1 MLYILL
7 GPDDFS
13 MGEWLSRA
21 KKSLGDE
28 SVLEA
33 NTTVF
38 DGQQVTPE
46 QLGAAAGAV
55 PFLAEKRLVI
65 VNGLLGRFEPKG
77 KAGKSKGKG
86 KAAAKENGY
95 AAFSQSLQNLPPSSM
110 VVLADSAARASNK
123 LYRELASRAEVKSF
137 PKLKR
142 DGLNRWIDR
151 RVKKEGGRIT
161 PGAVKLLAQLVGGNL
176 WIMAGE
182 VNKLSLYASGDAIDE
197 EMVKRVVGYSQQ
209 ATVFA
214 MVDAILEFK
223 VKAAQKALG
232 QLLHA
237 GGTPSYLL
245 YMLTRQVRLI
255 LRAKELSRRGLP
267 EREVQEKLGLT
278 HDFVWRKTLNQAA
291 GYSIARL
298 KEIYTRLLET
308 DLAIKTGR
316 YDGELAVN
324 ILVAEL
330 SRRA

>member
-1 MLYILL
+1 LLYILL

-13 MGEWLSRA
+13 ISEWLSRA
-21 KKSLGDE
+21 KKGLGDE

-33 NTTVF
+33 NTTVL

-46 QLGAAAGAV
+46 QLGAAAGAM

-65 VNGLLGRFEPKG
+65 VNGLLERFEQ
-77 KAGKSKGKG
+77 KSKPGG
-86 KAAAKENGY
+86 RRKAAAEDNGS
-95 AAFSQSLQNLPPSSM
+95 AAFGNCLKNLPPSSI
-110 VVLADSAARASNK
+110 VVLADGTAGVGNK
-123 LYRELASRAEVKSF
+123 LYRELGPLAEVKSF
-137 PKLKR
+137 PRLRR
-142 DGLNRWIDR
+142 DSLNRWIKK
-151 RVKKEGGRIT
+151 RVKEEGGRIT
-161 PGAVKLLAQLVGGNL
+161 PGAVELLAQLVGGNL

-182 VNKLSLYASGDAIDE
+182 VSKLSLYAFRDTIDE
-197 EMVKRVVGYSQQ
+197 EAVKRVVGYSQQ

-223 VKAAQKALG
+223 VRAAQKALG
-232 QLLHA
+232 QLLQA

-255 LRAKELSRRGLP
+255 LRAKELRRRGLP
-267 EREVQEKLGLT
+267 EKEIQEKLGLT
-278 HDFVWRKTLNQAA
+278 HDFVWRKTLTQAA
-291 GYSIARL
+291 GYSMARL
-298 KEIYTRLLET
+298 KEIYTKLLET

-316 YDGELAVN
+316 YNGELAVN

>member
-1 MLYILL
+1 LLYILL

-13 MGEWLSRA
+13 IGEWLSRA
-21 KKSLGDE
+21 RKGLGDE

-33 NTTVF
+33 NTTIF

-46 QLGAAAGAV
+46 QIGAAAGAM
-55 PFLAEKRLVI
+55 PFLAEKRLII
-65 VNGLLGRFEPKG
+65 VNGLLERFEPKG
-77 KAGKSKGKG
+77 KPGAGKG

-95 AAFSQSLQNLPPSSM
+95 AAFSQCLENLPPSSI
-110 VVLADSAARASNK
+110 VVLAGAAAAGNK
-123 LYRELASRAEVKSF
+123 LYRELAPRAEVKSF
-137 PKLKR
+137 PKLRR
-142 DGLNRWIDR
+142 DSLNRWIEK
-151 RVKKEGGRIT
+151 RVKGEGGRIT

-182 VNKLSLYASGDAIDE
+182 VSKLSLYASGDTIDE
-197 EMVKRVVGYSQQ
+197 EMAKRVVGYSQQ

-232 QLLHA
+232 QLLQA

-255 LRAKELSRRGLP
+255 LRAKVFSRRGLP
-267 EREVQEKLGLT
+267 EREIQEKLGLT

-316 YDGELAVN
+316 YNGELAVN

>member
-13 MGEWLSRA
+13 IGEWLSRA

-33 NTTVF
+33 NTIVF
-38 DGQQVTPE
+38 EGQQVTPE

-55 PFLAEKRLVI
+55 PFLAEKRLII

-77 KAGKSKGKG
+77 KPGAGRG
-86 KAAAKENGY
+86 KAAAKENGF
-95 AAFSQSLQNLPPSSM
+95 AAFSQCLENLPPSSI
-110 VVLADSAARASNK
+110 VVLADGAARSSNK
-123 LYRELASRAEVKSF
+123 LYRGLAPRAEVKSF
-137 PKLKR
+137 PKLRR
-142 DGLNRWIDR
+142 DSLNRWIEK
-151 RVKKEGGRIT
+151 RVKGEGGRIT

-182 VNKLSLYASGDAIDE
+182 VSKLSLYASGDTIDE

-232 QLLHA
+232 QLLQA

-255 LRAKELSRRGLP
+255 LRAKVFSRRGLQ
-267 EREVQEKLGLT
+267 EREIQEKLGLT

-316 YDGELAVN
+316 YNGELAVN

>member
-1 MLYILL
+1 LLYILL

-38 DGQQVTPE
+38 DGQQVTPG

-77 KAGKSKGKG
+77 KPGKGKG

-95 AAFSQSLQNLPPSSM
+95 AAFSQCLHNLPSSSM
-110 VVLADSAARASNK
+110 VVLADSATRASNK

-182 VNKLSLYASGDAIDE
+182 VSKLSLYASGDAIDE

-232 QLLHA
+232 QLLHT

>member
-13 MGEWLSRA
+13 IGEWLSRA
-21 KKSLGDE
+21 RKGLGDE

-46 QLGAAAGAV
+46 QLGAAAGAM
-55 PFLAEKRLVI
+55 PFLAEKRLII
-65 VNGLLGRFEPKG
+65 VNGLLERFEPKG
-77 KAGKSKGKG
+77 RPGAGKG

-95 AAFSQSLQNLPPSSM
+95 AAFSQCLENLPPSSI
-110 VVLADSAARASNK
+110 VVLADAAAAGNK
-123 LYRELASRAEVKSF
+123 LYRELAPLAEVKSF
-137 PKLKR
+137 PRLKR
-142 DGLNRWIDR
+142 DSLNRWINK
-151 RVKKEGGRIT
+151 RVKEEGGRIT
-161 PGAVKLLAQLVGGNL
+161 PGAVELLAQLVGGNL

-182 VNKLSLYASGDAIDE
+182 VSKLSLYASGDTIDE

-223 VKAAQKALG
+223 ARAAQKALG
-232 QLLHA
+232 QLLRA

-255 LRAKELSRRGLP
+255 LRAKELLRRGRP
-267 EREVQEKLGLT
+267 EKEIQEKLGLV

-298 KEIYTRLLET
+298 KEIYTRL
-308 DLAIKTGR
+308 
-316 YDGELAVN
+316 
-324 ILVAEL
+324 
-330 SRRA
+330 

>member
-13 MGEWLSRA
+13 IGEWLSRA
-21 KKSLGDE
+21 KKGLGDE

-77 KAGKSKGKG
+77 RPSAGKG

-95 AAFSQSLQNLPPSSM
+95 AAFSQSLKNLPPSSI

-123 LYRELASRAEVKSF
+123 LYRELVPQAEVKSF
-137 PKLKR
+137 PKLRR
-142 DGLNRWIDR
+142 DSLNRWIDR
-151 RVKKEGGRIT
+151 RVKEEGGRIT

-182 VNKLSLYASGDAIDE
+182 VSKLSLYASGDTIDE

-209 ATVFA
+209 ATVFV

-232 QLLHA
+232 QLLRA

-255 LRAKELSRRGLP
+255 LRTKELFRRGQP
-267 EREVQEKLGLT
+267 EREIREKLGLT

-298 KEIYTRLLET
+298 KEIYARLLET

-316 YDGELAVN
+316 YNGELAVN